1 MAFEGSV
8 IQTIASGIN
17 GILQV
22 ENVIYILA
30 DGRNVPISLYPQLY
44 AVISGRYGEGGTDF
58 TLPDLR
64 GYYLRGDSLDSGRDP
79 DLTSRVL
86 YGPNTTTSGVGTY
99 QPSAGLSHTHQ
110 IYGATPGVPA
120 VESPN
125 TPIPLQDFRTT
136 TPFNSVVTSSGLEKA
151 QLFSPPTASAS
162 GIDIGGSFM
171 NPSTYTYYTYIKAT

>member
-22 ENVIYILA
+22 ENVTYILA
-30 DGRNVPISLYPQLY
+30 DGRNVPISLYPGLY

-64 GYYLRGDSLDSGRDP
+64 GYYLRGDSLDSVRDP
-79 DLTSRVL
+79 DLSSRVL
-86 YGPNTTTSGVGTY
+86 YGPNTVTSGVGTY
-99 QPSAGLSHTHQ
+99 QPSAGLSHIHTGHSLLAPDIRRVYNPSNPQ
-110 IYGATPGVPA
+110 
-120 VESPN
+120 S
-125 TPIPLQDFRTT
+125 FRTT
-136 TPFNSVVTSSGLEKA
+136 ASSGTTVTSSGL
-151 QLFSPPTASAS
+151 QSDQFFSPPTSSAS
-162 GIDIGGSFM
+162 GIDIVTGFM